1 MAVTWERGLPAR
13 PGLAGR
19 GGQDGR
25 TPRAAVFLD
34 KDGTVIV
41 DVPYNVD
48 PGLMRLTDGAAEG
61 LRALHAAGYPLIV
74 VSNQSGVAHGH
85 FEEAALGPVEARLRD
100 LLGGAGVPLTG
111 FYYCPHHPQGA
122 VERYA
127 VACRC
132 RKPAPGLV
140 ERAAREHHID
150 LARSWLI
157 GDILNDVEA
166 GKRSGCR
173 TVLVDVGNET
183 EWVLAPERTPDLR
196 AATVAEAAR
205 LILDG
210 VAVGR

>member
-1 MAVTWERGLPAR
+1 MAVTWERGLRAR
-13 PGLAGR
+13 SGPRAE
-19 GGQDGR
+19 GGQHGR
-25 TPRAAVFLD
+25 APRAAVFLD

-48 PGLMRLTDGAAEG
+48 PGLMRLTDGAADG
-61 LRALHAAGYPLIV
+61 LHALHAAGYPLVV
-74 VSNQSGVAHGH
+74 VSNQAGVAHGY
-85 FEEAALGPVEARLRD
+85 FEEAALGPVEARLRE
-100 LLGGAGVPLTG
+100 LLGAAGVPLTG
-111 FYYCPHHPQGA
+111 FYYCPHHPCGA
-122 VERYA
+122 VERYT
-127 VACRC
+127 VACQC

-166 GKRSGCR
+166 GKRAGCR

-183 EWVLAPERTPDLR
+183 EWVLTPERTPDLR

-210 VAVGR
+210 AAVGR